1 MTYEFGWQ
9 WRRATR
15 AARALAAGMIL
26 TMSGFALVIVG
37 TSVFLDR
44 HHPQG
49 AELYV
54 FAALPLVPILS
65 MMAMVGMYLQKETD
79 EFQRQVMVR
88 SMLGAIAVA
97 LATNFFAGMLRVLGA
112 IPSWPP
118 FAEFV
123 IFGFAFGTI
132 QVAQVIANRVKSHA

>member
-9 WRRATR
+9 WRRSTM
-15 AARALAAGMIL
+15 AAKALGVGMIL

-37 TSVFLDR
+37 TSLFWER

-49 AELYV
+49 AELYLL
-54 FAALPLVPILS
+54 AALPLVPILC
-65 MMAMVGMYLQKETD
+65 MLAMVGMYLQKETD
-79 EFQRQVMVR
+79 EFQRLVMVR

-97 LATNFFAGMLRVLGA
+97 LATNFFAGMLRGFGA

-123 IFGFAFGTI
+123 VFWFAFGAI
-132 QVAQVIANRVKSHA
+132 QVSQVIANRVKSHA

>member
-9 WRRATR
+9 WRRSTR
-15 AARALAAGMIL
+15 AAKALAVGIML

-37 TSVFLDR
+37 TNLFLER
-44 HHPQG
+44 HHSQG
-49 AELYV
+49 AQLV
-54 FAALPLVPILS
+54 VLAALPLVPILC
-65 MMAMVGMYLQKETD
+65 MLAMVGMYLQKETD

-97 LATNFFAGMLRVLGA
+97 LATNFFAGMLRGLGA

-123 IFGFAFGTI
+123 VFWFAFGAI
-132 QVAQVIANRVKSHA
+132 QVAQVIANRVRDNA